1 LAATQVV
8 LQALLLMGLQELHAA
23 AKLAARAAAAA
34 AAAVAAAAQLMRHL
48 LSMLGLQ
55 ERQSHLHCYRP
66 AVRWQLQQH
75 HCCSPCCYQSL
86 TEHGTPDQ
94 LLQQQLLQL
103 L

>member
-1 LAATQVV
+1 LAATQVA

-34 AAAVAAAAQLMRHL
+34 AVAAAAQLMRHL
-48 LSMLGLQ
+48 LLMLGLQ

-66 AVRWQLQQH
+66 AVRCQLQQH

-94 LLQQQLLQL
+94 LLQQQLLPL
-103 L
+103 H